1 MVNNTIKPFLSSAFT
16 DCIFRRTDPSAP
28 LPPPDHGELR
38 VRVLAPVVL
47 PSEEIALAGSSPA
60 LGSWDTVKALPM
72 NDSSFPYWEINLPA
86 KAVIGAEYKF
96 IVRDK
101 TTGDVTAWEEGYN
114 REMQHATQ
122 SEELCF
128 RGRERWWH
136 GSGVAIPVFSL
147 RSDKD
152 FGAGDFLDLELM
164 ADWAADSGMNFIQI
178 LPVNDTTMTRTNSDS
193 YPYNANS
200 SFALHPLYLRV
211 DEVGTPKNPD
221 DREKFDKLRRHL
233 NSLPAIDYAAVT
245 NAKEEYMRLIY
256 TEQGNQTLNSRE
268 FSRFL
273 VRNYIWLL
281 PYAAFC
287 VLRDRFGT
295 PDFSFWGE
303 YAAYSQAMLDRNNTA
318 DFRQWGGA
326 SHYSSDLVADLMHD
340 SAEEMNFIFFMQ
352 YHLDRQLR
360 RARDYA
366 HSRGV
371 ALKGDI
377 PIGISSDSADAWQ
390 YPDLF
395 NLNCQA
401 GAPPDDFS
409 IMGQNWGF
417 PTYNWQRMAHD
428 GYSWWRR
435 RLQKMA
441 EYFDA
446 YRIDHILGFFRI
458 WQIPKESVHGLLGH
472 FSPAMPLSPEDMSR
486 LYGFS
491 FDPAFL
497 LPGMPTDGFS
507 SQRAA
512 LEAGRNDLLEAFDD
526 VLFVQD
532 SSHPEC
538 FHPRIAGHKTTHYA
552 ALPENHRRAFDRLYE
567 DFFYH
572 RHNEFWRQ
580 QAMDKLPALVNAT
593 PMLACAEDLGMIPA
607 CVPQVLD
614 QLQILS
620 LEVQRMPKEY
630 GVEFGHTD
638 KYPYSSVATTSTHD
652 MSGIRRWWAESPERS
667 GRYAR
672 HILGLSDNNIPPE
685 ATPEICRTIVN
696 RHLTSSSML
705 SILPLQ
711 DYLSADGSIRRKN
724 PEEEQINNPS
734 DPHHYWCYRLHVNLE
749 TLPLYIR

>member
-101 TTGDVTAWEEGYN
+101 TTGNVTAWEEGYN
-114 REMQHATQ
+114 REMRHATR

-287 VLRDRFGT
+287 VMR
-295 PDFSFWGE
+295 
-303 YAAYSQAMLDRNNTA
+303 DRNNTA

>member
-287 VLRDRFGT
+287 VMR
-295 PDFSFWGE
+295 
-303 YAAYSQAMLDRNNTA
+303 DRNNTA

-552 ALPENHRRAFDRLYE
+552 ALPENQRRAFDRLYE

-607 CVPQVLD
+607 CVPAVMDALE
-614 QLQILS
+614 ILS
-620 LEVQRMPKEY
+620 LEIQRMPKDPKT
-630 GVEFGHTD
+630 EFGNTWS
-638 KYPYSSVATTSTHD
+638 YPYFSVCTTSTHD
-652 MSGIRRWWAESPERS
+652 MDGIRAWWEADRKKTQDYYNHVLGQGGEAPYFAEPWICDRILDLHLKSP
-667 GRYAR
+667 
-672 HILGLSDNNIPPE
+672 
-685 ATPEICRTIVN
+685 
-696 RHLTSSSML
+696 SML
-705 SILPLQ
+705 CIIPLQ
-711 DYLSADGSIRRKN
+711 DWLSMDGAIRREN
-724 PEEEQINNPS
+724 PAEELINVPANPR
-734 DPHHYWCYRLHVNLE
+734 HYWRYRMHLTLE
-749 TLPLYIR
+749 DLATEEAFNSHLRSMILSSGR

>member
-60 LGSWDTVKALPM
+60 LGNWDTVKALPM
-72 NDSSFPYWEINLPA
+72 NDSSFPYWEINLLA

-122 SEELCF
+122 SEGLCF

-287 VLRDRFGT
+287 VMR
-295 PDFSFWGE
+295 
-303 YAAYSQAMLDRNNTA
+303 DRNNTA

-491 FDPAFL
+491 FDPAFM

-538 FHPRIAGHKTTHYA
+538 FHPRIAGHKTTLYA
-552 ALPENHRRAFDRLYE
+552 ALSENQRRAFDRLYE

-607 CVPQVLD
+607 CVPQVLA

-672 HILGLSDNNIPPE
+672 HILGLSDNNIPYNSQS
-685 ATPEICRTIVN
+685 ASHIIFN
-696 RHLTSSSML
+696 AIYSSASGL
-705 SILPLQ
+705 LV
-711 DYLSADGSIRRKN
+711 G
-724 PEEEQINNPS
+724 
-734 DPHHYWCYRLHVNLE
+734 
-749 TLPLYIR
+749 

>member
-152 FGAGDFLDLELM
+152 FGAG
-164 ADWAADSGMNFIQI
+164 
-178 LPVNDTTMTRTNSDS
+178 
-193 YPYNANS
+193 
-200 SFALHPLYLRV
+200 YLRV

-287 VLRDRFGT
+287 VMR
-295 PDFSFWGE
+295 
-303 YAAYSQAMLDRNNTA
+303 DRNNTA

-491 FDPAFL
+491 FDPAFM

-538 FHPRIAGHKTTHYA
+538 VHPRIAGHKTTLYA
-552 ALPENHRRAFDRLYE
+552 ALPENQRRAFDRLYE

>member
-287 VLRDRFGT
+287 VMR
-295 PDFSFWGE
+295 
-303 YAAYSQAMLDRNNTA
+303 DRNNTA

-326 SHYSSDLVADLMHD
+326 SHYSTDLVADLMHD

-409 IMGQNWGF
+409 IMGQNVWPMTDTAGGADAS
-417 PTYNWQRMAHD
+417 RR
-428 GYSWWRR
+428 WRNT
-435 RLQKMA
+435 
-441 EYFDA
+441 
-446 YRIDHILGFFRI
+446 
-458 WQIPKESVHGLLGH
+458 S
-472 FSPAMPLSPEDMSR
+472 
-486 LYGFS
+486 
-491 FDPAFL
+491 
-497 LPGMPTDGFS
+497 MPT
-507 SQRAA
+507 A
-512 LEAGRNDLLEAFDD
+512 
-526 VLFVQD
+526 
-532 SSHPEC
+532 
-538 FHPRIAGHKTTHYA
+538 
-552 ALPENHRRAFDRLYE
+552 
-567 DFFYH
+567 
-572 RHNEFWRQ
+572 
-580 QAMDKLPALVNAT
+580 
-593 PMLACAEDLGMIPA
+593 
-607 CVPQVLD
+607 
-614 QLQILS
+614 
-620 LEVQRMPKEY
+620 
-630 GVEFGHTD
+630 
-638 KYPYSSVATTSTHD
+638 
-652 MSGIRRWWAESPERS
+652 
-667 GRYAR
+667 
-672 HILGLSDNNIPPE
+672 
-685 ATPEICRTIVN
+685 
-696 RHLTSSSML
+696 
-705 SILPLQ
+705 
-711 DYLSADGSIRRKN
+711 
-724 PEEEQINNPS
+724 
-734 DPHHYWCYRLHVNLE
+734 
-749 TLPLYIR
+749 

>member
-287 VLRDRFGT
+287 VMR
-295 PDFSFWGE
+295 
-303 YAAYSQAMLDRNNTA
+303 DRNNTA

-552 ALPENHRRAFDRLYE
+552 ALPENQRRAFDRLYE

-734 DPHHYWCYRLHVNLE
+734 ASLLVLQASCKSGNTTIVYPIK
-749 TLPLYIR
+749 IRSVKLKSQATINVT